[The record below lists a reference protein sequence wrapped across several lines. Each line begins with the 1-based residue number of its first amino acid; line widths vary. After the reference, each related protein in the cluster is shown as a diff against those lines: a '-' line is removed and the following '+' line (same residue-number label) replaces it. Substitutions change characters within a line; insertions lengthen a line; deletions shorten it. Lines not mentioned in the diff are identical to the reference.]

1 MKFVTLCMEKT
12 THVVGINALIL
23 PLIRIIVELA
33 IKSVSL
39 RMIVAMESA
48 LTKLMI
54 RGIVGD
60 ATISA

>member
-1 MKFVTLCMEKT
+1 MTLCMEKT
-12 THVVGINALIL
+12 THVVGINALIST
-23 PLIRIIVELA
+23 LIRIIVELA

-48 LTKLMI
+48 LTKRMI
-54 RGIVGD
+54 RGIAGD